1 MTKIPNKLSNLEI
14 QIASLIA
21 SGMGEIQAA
30 SSVGRSRQFLTLLK
44 KRPEFLECVEDFT
57 ENFKNTLKEN
67 QKEAWLENVRDHK
80 TKMVY
85 ASDKL
90 FEVATLMLAKL
101 LERVRTL
108 DSEELKASNL
118 SNNLK
123 SCADSFASAIDF
135 DCQILG
141 VDRVISELK
150 AVQKITGN
158 TMQHIASNLE
168 SNELSD

>member
-1 MTKIPNKLSNLEI
+1 MTKLNTLTNLEI
-14 QIASLIA
+14 QVCSLIA
-21 SGMGEIQAA
+21 SGMPEIESA
-30 SSVGRSRQFLTLLK
+30 SRVSRSRQWLTQQK
-44 KRPEFLECVEDFT
+44 KRPEFLQCIEEFS

-67 QKEAWLENVRDHK
+67 QKEAWLENIRDHK
-80 TKMVY
+80 TKMIY

-101 LERVRTL
+101 LERVKTL

-123 SCADSFASAIDF
+123 SCADSFASAFDL

-141 VDRVISELK
+141 VDRIITELK
-150 AVQKITGN
+150 AVQKLTGN
-158 TMQHIASNLE
+158 TMQHIASLKAGDD
-168 SNELSD
+168 LTD